1 MKIGDKVRLA
11 YDARP
16 LRPCIEIGTGIII
29 KITATMTAIEH
40 AELAMHRL
48 VMARIAM
55 NARAVQYWLCRV
67 DYWSEI
73 IIQEDR
79 RWIT

>member
-1 MKIGDKVRLA
+1 
-11 YDARP
+11 
-16 LRPCIEIGTGIII
+16 
-29 KITATMTAIEH
+29 MTTTEH
-40 AELAMHRL
+40 AEQAMHRL
-48 VMARIAM
+48 VLARIAG

-67 DYWSEI
+67 DYWTEI